1 MYIQDEIARTINRLK
16 RNYASEGLWRWVLRD
31 VDFGIEPGGSL
42 GIVGANGSGKSTLL
56 KILARV
62 MDPTAGSVRVG
73 GRVGALIELRSGLHP
88 NLSGRENIF
97 FTGTLMGLRRREVA
111 KRLDEIIAFSELES
125 AIDRQVKY
133 YSSGMQMR
141 LGFGVAAFLQPAVLV
156 VDEVLAVGDAT
167 FQQRCL
173 DRMGHVLSEGTT
185 LILVSHDLSAVE
197 ATCARALWMN
207 EGQIVADG
215 PVRDALAAYRA
226 FVEADAEK
234 LERIAGK
241 VNVVDAHTG
250 GSDGAAIV
258 RSNAGFEV
266 EFTVTS
272 DGDYRAWF
280 FLGVSEGTAAP
291 IFLINPG
298 HEVALQPGGGH
309 RFGAK
314 SLRFRFRAGA
324 STSGSVPITDT
335 TTGSSCFPGSRWRNS
350 TCMARSSIQP
360 LGPSCVSLRCTCR
373 RSGRSTWSRAR
384 RCQPNM
390 TLRCKRDR
398 MRGYFEYQED
408 LYVPSA
414 IESLVEDFETLLA
427 AIASNPDTPVL
438 ALPPPAN
445 RPSRRPIRTIS
456 RTAN

>member
-31 VDFGIEPGGSL
+31 VDFGIEPGASL

-73 GRVGALIELRSGLHP
+73 GRVGALIELRAGLHP
-88 NLSGRENIF
+88 NLTGRENIF

-111 KRLDEIIAFSELES
+111 KRLDEIVAFSELES

-141 LGFGVAAFLQPAVLV
+141 LGFGVAAFLQPAVLL

-173 DRMGHVLSEGTT
+173 DRMGYVLSEGTT

-197 ATCARALWMN
+197 ATCARALWLN
-207 EGQIVADG
+207 QGQIVADG

-234 LERIAGK
+234 LERLPGK

-258 RSNAGFEV
+258 RSNAGFEA

-280 FLGVSEGTAAP
+280 FLGVSEGTPAP
-291 IFLINPG
+291 VFLINPG
-298 HEVALQPGGGH
+298 HEVALRPGGAQIRCKIPSLPLPRGRFYLWLGAYH
-309 RFGAK
+309 RYHHGLELFPWQPVAK
-314 SLRFRFRAGA
+314 FDVHG
-324 STSGSVPITDT
+324 PI
-335 TTGSSCFPGSRWRNS
+335 
-350 TCMARSSIQP
+350 
-360 LGPSCVSLRCTCR
+360 LGPAP
-373 RSGRSTWSRAR
+373 RAVVR
-384 RCQPNM
+384 LAPVH
-390 TLRCKRDR
+390 
-398 MRGYFEYQED
+398 
-408 LYVPSA
+408 VPSEWD
-414 IESLVEDFETLLA
+414 IDVVEGEALSAQHDA
-427 AIASNPDTPVL
+427 AV
-438 ALPPPAN
+438 
-445 RPSRRPIRTIS
+445 
-456 RTAN
+456 